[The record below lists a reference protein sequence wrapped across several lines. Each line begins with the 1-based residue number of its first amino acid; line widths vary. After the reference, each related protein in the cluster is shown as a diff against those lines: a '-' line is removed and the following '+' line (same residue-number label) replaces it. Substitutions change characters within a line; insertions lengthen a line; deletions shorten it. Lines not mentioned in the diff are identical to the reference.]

1 MDEEYVDRR
10 PGDLETYRRL
20 DAFAQL
26 RLAPDAAAMARIRS
40 SLVAEATRA
49 ADVRAAQALVAPA
62 PTPLAIARARR
73 FGIPRRRVS
82 RTAGALLAATLTLG
96 LVAGTVAAARAGG
109 PFYEARLWIEA
120 ALLPTDPGPRA
131 DAQVA
136 RLDERLSEVRAAMAG
151 GDAGAMAA
159 ALDAYVTILSELESQ
174 GLSNEAV
181 ADQII
186 DDVERHQ
193 AVLEALV
200 GRVPAQA
207 QDALRHALERSNSAA
222 DHLQDRGASGPSNP
236 GAGGQ
241 GSGGSGGSGGNPAK
255 TPPAVPPTAKPTKTP
270 KPASEPTV
278 EPTAEPTRTPPPA
291 AEPTKKPA
299 KTPPPPA
306 GPPTEHPGS
315 QPQQSTKAKPAT

>member
-49 ADVRAAQALVAPA
+49 ADVRAAQALVAPTPA
-62 PTPLAIARARR
+62 PPAIARARR
-73 FGIPRRRVS
+73 FGLPRRRMS
-82 RTAGALLAATLTLG
+82 RTVGALLAATLTLG

-109 PFYEARLWIEA
+109 ALYEARLWIETV
-120 ALLPTDPGPRA
+120 LLPSDPGQRA

-151 GDAGAMAA
+151 GDAGAMTA
-159 ALDAYVTILSELESQ
+159 ALDAYAAILSELESQ
-174 GLSNEAV
+174 GMSNEAV
-181 ADQII
+181 ADQVI

-193 AVLEALV
+193 AVLKALV

-207 QDALRHALERSNSAA
+207 QDALRHALERSSSAA
-222 DHLQDRGASGPSNP
+222 DHLDDRGAGGPGNP

-241 GSGGSGGSGGNPAK
+241 GSGGSGGSGGDPDRTPSAGTPTAK
-255 TPPAVPPTAKPTKTP
+255 PTRTPKPVSEPTAKPTKT
-270 KPASEPTV
+270 
-278 EPTAEPTRTPPPA
+278 PPA
-291 AEPTKKPA
+291 AEPTKKPP

-306 GPPTEHPGS
+306 GPPTEHPGG
-315 QPQQSTKAKPAT
+315 QPQQSSKAKPTT